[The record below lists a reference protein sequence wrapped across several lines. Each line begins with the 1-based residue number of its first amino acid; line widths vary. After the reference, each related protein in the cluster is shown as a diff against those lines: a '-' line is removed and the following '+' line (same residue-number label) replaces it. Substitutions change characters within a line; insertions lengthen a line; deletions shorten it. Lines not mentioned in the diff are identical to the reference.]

1 MTSFER
7 RTAAGLASIF
17 GLRMFGLFLM
27 LPVFAVY
34 GTDLQGATPA
44 LIGLAIGVYGLTQAC
59 LQIPMGF
66 ASDRLG
72 RRPIILGGLLLFAV
86 GSVVAALSD
95 HIVGVIIGRALQGG
109 GAIAAAVM
117 ALAADLTAPKQR
129 TMMMAII
136 GMSVGGAF
144 LLAMILGPVLV
155 GIGGLALIFWL
166 SAVLAVVAIVVLYA
180 VVPVP
185 SQQRVHADAEP
196 VRSQFGGV
204 LRNPDLLRL
213 DGGIFILHFILT
225 AAFVV
230 LPLMLRDTLSL
241 PVGAHWQVYVPV
253 LLLSVVALVPAVM
266 ISERRH
272 WHRQVIVAAV
282 VCLTVAQLALAAG
295 GGAAPVLLV
304 GLWLWFAAFNVLEA
318 TLPSLISRY
327 APTESKGTAL
337 GVYATSQF
345 AGAFLGGLF
354 GGIVHGLGGEA
365 WVFLLCA
372 LGTMAWLV
380 IMRGMGQVPDLR
392 RDAVSEA

>member
-34 GTDLQGATPA
+34 GTELQGATPL

-66 ASDRLG
+66 ASDRVG

-117 ALAADLTAPKQR
+117 ALAADLTAPKRR

-144 LLAMILGPVLV
+144 LLAMILGPALV

-166 SAVLAVVAIVVLYA
+166 SAVLAVLAMVVLYV

-185 SQQRVHADAEP
+185 PRQTVHADAEP
-196 VRSQFGGV
+196 VRSQFGQV
-204 LRNPDLLRL
+204 LRNTNLLRL
-213 DGGIFILHFILT
+213 NGGIFILHFILT

-241 PVGAHWQVYVPV
+241 PVSAHWQVYVPV

-266 ISERRH
+266 LSERRH
-272 WHRQVIVAAV
+272 WHRQVLIVAVA
-282 VCLTVAQLALAAG
+282 CLTAAQFALATG
-295 GGAAPVLLV
+295 GGTALVLLG

-327 APTESKGTAL
+327 APAESKGTAL

-345 AGAFLGGLF
+345 AGAFLGGVS
-354 GGIVHGLGGEA
+354 GGILHGVGGEA
-365 WVFLLCA
+365 WVFMVCA
-372 LGTMAWLV
+372 LATMAWLAL
-380 IMRGMGQVPDLR
+380 MRGMGQVPDLR
-392 RDAVSEA
+392 RSAVSEA